1 MSVIEFNGFSF
12 LHQRYRKLYVFGGQR
27 NKEYTPEFISIDVDS
42 RAVTVMSSDHGN
54 EDCENMPQ
62 CGFTQRATID
72 CEKDE
77 IYVLTV

>member
-1 MSVIEFNGFSF
+1 M
-12 LHQRYRKLYVFGGQR
+12 YVFGGQR

-42 RAVTVMSSDHGN
+42 RAITVMTSDHGN

-77 IYVLTV
+77 IYILTVICL